1 MGVTEFS
8 TLFIISF
15 MVNALII
22 VTKPIHQK
30 LTGDDVV
37 GAQKFHEGT
46 IPRVGGIGLFV
57 ALVCGYYLSAPSLL
71 VAQILT
77 SLTPIFIVGLLE
89 DLFKSVSSTI
99 RLFVSLAS
107 ASLIIISTDY
117 QFSSSDVFLIDV
129 VFSSSV
135 AWTVISVVALA
146 ALANGIN
153 IIDGFN
159 GLAIGSSLSMA
170 ISIAVLGYVVNDYVV
185 FQYCMILC
193 AGLLGV
199 LVLNFPK
206 GLIFLGDAGAYTT
219 GLLLGTLSMLLV
231 ERNGEIT
238 PLVLLIVFAYPMT
251 ELLFSIQRKTV
262 RRGHRPDRPD
272 KVHLH
277 MLVYRR
283 VGQMSSKSKVIRNSI
298 TGLLMNTLCFS
309 GLLYILVVP
318 ITRSTALIYFLV
330 FVFIYFRLYR
340 KLTFQSRKYERT

>member
-1 MGVTEFS
+1 MGVTDFS
-8 TLFIISF
+8 ILFIISF

-22 VTKPIHQK
+22 ITKPIHHK

-57 ALVCGYYLSAPSLL
+57 ALVCGFYFSAPSILM
-71 VAQILT
+71 AQILT

-89 DLFKSVSSTI
+89 DLFKSISSTI

-107 ASLIIISTDY
+107 ASLIVVSTDY
-117 QFSSSDVFLIDV
+117 QFSSSDIHLIDL
-129 VFSSSV
+129 VFSSTF

-170 ISIAVLGYVVNDYVV
+170 ISIAALGYVFDDYVIL
-185 FQYCMILC
+185 QYCMIFC
-193 AGLLGV
+193 AGLSGV
-199 LVLNFPK
+199 LILNFPK
-206 GLIFLGDAGAYTT
+206 GLIFLGDSGAYTT
-219 GLLLGTLSMLLV
+219 GLFLGTLGMLLV
-231 ERNGEIT
+231 ERNEEIT
-238 PLVLLIVFAYPMT
+238 PLVLLIVFAYPIT
-251 ELLFSIQRKTV
+251 ELLFSILRKTV

-298 TGLLMNTLCFS
+298 TGLLMNILCFS

-318 ITRSTALIYFLV
+318 ITRSTALMYFLL
-330 FVFIYFRLYR
+330 FVFIYFRLYK
-340 KLTFQSRKYERT
+340 KLTLQSRKYERA